1 MGRAPVL
8 LVARLLPHAAFLA
21 LWVVWLSGT
30 EKPSKPFAVL
40 LALAAVVLLGPLLVP
55 GARERWLSWLR
66 RATRPLDVLSVNLA
80 LLLVLTEAGA
90 RVVQALA
97 PSPLL
102 VPPNAKAENAMGAQ
116 LLPPGSVYRGFP
128 VNSLGFVDEEFR
140 RARAPGV
147 GRIAALGDS
156 FAVAAV
162 PYRENFL
169 TLLDDLLDRD
179 GRWEVM
185 NFGVS
190 GVSPREYLHVY
201 RTQARFFDPDLV
213 LLCFFI
219 GNDFRELRPS
229 SLLHGGSLYFFALVR
244 RLWAMSAEPKFTRD
258 RTDSLGEDTFRKVE
272 LQRVR
277 LAARDLD
284 RDTERRYPATF
295 RQLREIAMELGPRL
309 RLVII
314 PDEYQVNPELLP
326 ELLGSAEAAAA
337 YDVEQPSRRL
347 REFLDG
353 DRIPY
358 LDLLE
363 PLRAAEADGRT
374 YIPNNTH
381 WNARGNRVA
390 AEAISRWLGEER
402 GR

>member
-1 MGRAPVL
+1 VGSGHAL
-8 LVARLLPHAAFLA
+8 LIARLLLHAAFLSLCA
-21 LWVVWLSGT
+21 VWMSGT
-30 EKPSKPFAVL
+30 EKPSGPYA
-40 LALAAVVLLGPLLVP
+40 ALVAAAAVALLGPLSVP
-55 GARERWLSWLR
+55 GARQRWLSWLR
-66 RATRPLDVLSVNLA
+66 RAARPLDVLSINVA
-80 LLLVLTEAGA
+80 LLLALTEGGA
-90 RVVQALA
+90 RLLQVLA

-102 VPPNAKAENAMGAQ
+102 VPPNAKAENAIRSQ
-116 LLPPGSVYRGFP
+116 SLPPGSMYRGFP
-128 VNSLGFVDEEFR
+128 VNSLGFVDEEFQR
-140 RARAPGV
+140 PREPGI

-179 GRWEVM
+179 ARWEVM

-229 SLLHGGSLYFFALVR
+229 SLLHGGSLYFFAIAR
-244 RLWAMSAEPKFTRD
+244 RLWAIGAEPRFSRD
-258 RTDSLGEDTFRKVE
+258 ETDSLGEDTFRAVE
-272 LQRVR
+272 LKRVK
-277 LAARDLD
+277 LAAPDLD
-284 RDTERRYPATF
+284 RETARRYPATF
-295 RQLREIAMELGPRL
+295 RQLREIATELGPRL
-309 RLVII
+309 RVVII
-314 PDEYQVNPELLP
+314 PDEYQVNPQLLP
-326 ELLGSAEAAAA
+326 ELLGGTEAAAA

-347 REFLDG
+347 REFLDSE
-353 DRIPY
+353 RIPY

-363 PLRAAEADGRT
+363 PLRAAEAQGRT

-390 AEAISRWLGEER
+390 AEALARWLGEE
-402 GR
+402 GRR